1 MHAPNRMDN
10 LSGSSYNNVY
20 SKRTPKKEKKEEKE
34 KGKKPTACDPIVEL
48 SKYVFFYTLTHK
60 HDLLIPI

>member
-1 MHAPNRMDN
+1 MDN
-10 LSGSSYNNVY
+10 RSDSSYNDVY
-20 SKRTPKKEKKEEKE
+20 SKHTPKKEKKRGKK

-48 SKYVFFYTLTHK
+48 SKYIFFYALTHK